1 VLVDTEQSKVSLVA
15 AHQLVR
21 DFIENTSEDA
31 DAADVLT
38 RATQQVAQSL
48 NARACTVRLVEGD
61 TLSVGVAWGYKN
73 PASRAHAIRIDERL
87 HHLVYDREVLQIP
100 DIEADAFLPASRR
113 ERMRL
118 EGFRAYLGVPMVAS
132 CRVEGVLSL
141 YYPTP
146 RAFVEDNV
154 ACLRALADCLALGV
168 QRTRWFERATR
179 QTDGACHATKTQNT
193 VLVVDDHP
201 AVGVLLERIL
211 RGEGYEPVIFRSGQ
225 EALRF
230 LETHSVQMVITDLNL
245 SDASGWQ
252 VARAAKQKSPQTR
265 VMMITSSC
273 SDLTPQHLRDNRV
286 DFLLPKPFSLSS
298 LMMAIAT
305 LAGKRT

>member
-1 VLVDTEQSKVSLVA
+1 MPVESEHSKVSLVA
-15 AHQLVR
+15 AHHLIR

-31 DAADVLT
+31 DVADVLT

-48 NARACTVRLVEGD
+48 NACACTVRLVEGD
-61 TLSVGVAWGYKN
+61 TLSVGVAWGYKD

-87 HHLVYDREVLQIP
+87 HRLVRDRAVLHIP
-100 DIEADAFLPASRR
+100 DLEADASLPASRR
-113 ERMRL
+113 ERMRA
-118 EGFRAYLGVPMVAS
+118 EGFRAYVGVPMVAS
-132 CRVEGVLSL
+132 HRVEGVLSL

-146 RAFVEDNV
+146 RAFVKDNI
-154 ACLRALADCLALGV
+154 ACLHALADCLALGI
-168 QRTRWFERATR
+168 QRTRWFERAMR
-179 QTDGACHATKTQNT
+179 QRDGACHSTTMQNT

-252 VARAAKQKSPQTR
+252 VARAAKQKSSQTR
-265 VMMITSSC
+265 VMMITSSYF
-273 SDLTPQHLRDNRV
+273 DLTPQHLRDNQV

-298 LMMAIAT
+298 LMAAVST